1 MQLNGQISRTV
12 ILFPACI
19 DLGQTALIIGVG
31 PVGLAVLLCL
41 KAFGA
46 KIVCISE
53 IAAIRKAQAESFGA
67 DAVFDPREV
76 DVVTKVGELCE
87 G

>member
-1 MQLNGQISRTV
+1 MRLNRQTSKKV
-12 ILFPACI
+12 LFPKI
-19 DLGQTALIIGVG
+19 PTDIGQTALVIGAG

-46 KIVCISE
+46 KIICVSE

-67 DAVFDPREV
+67 DAVFDPTQDDIV
-76 DVVTKVGELCE
+76 AKVRGLCE